1 MQLLYIE
8 ILLASSWEPSLLLET
23 KIQKE
28 QAIIRR
34 SVNII
39 VDVTSISSER
49 PEEEDS
55 NEN

>member
-34 SVNII
+34 SVNTI

>member
-39 VDVTSISSER
+39 VNVTSISSER